1 MFFFKNCQKKSKKSS
16 CPPRLSQAHGYLTRF
31 CIFAA
36 NFQPTPM
43 KFPKRLIT
51 QTPDCLTE
59 PIGQALNVIISTL
72 FALVF
77 LTAYTPFSDT
87 SWFQLGTQSRFLN
100 TIAFVGTGTFFLAC
114 SRVLMTF
121 LVKKMRH
128 FPLWL
133 YLLWLFL
140 EIVLIGTYHAC
151 LSYFQIQATDY
162 SFAYLFTK
170 SLLVTLIALG
180 VPYTITDLVM
190 LLQETRQKLMLTKS
204 DTVESDN
211 EVMPEHTEI
220 INLMDNNGNLKLSVK
235 LDNLYY
241 IKAEDNYINV
251 FYQRSGTIASYML
264 RCKMKTIEDNSLDS
278 SSLMRCHRSYMV
290 NINKVS
296 VLHNEADG
304 FVIDFEREGLES
316 IPVSKTY
323 SARILEAFNKK

>member
-1 MFFFKNCQKKSKKSS
+1 
-16 CPPRLSQAHGYLTRF
+16 
-31 CIFAA
+31 
-36 NFQPTPM
+36 M

-51 QTPDCLTE
+51 QTPECLTE
-59 PIGQALNVIISTL
+59 PTSQILNVIISAL

-77 LTAYTPFSDT
+77 LTAYVPFSET
-87 SWFQLGTQSRFLN
+87 AWFQVGRGNYFFITA
-100 TIAFVGTGTFFLAC
+100 AFVGAGTLFLAL
-114 SRVLMTF
+114 SRVLMNWG
-121 LVKKMRH
+121 VQRSRH
-128 FPLWL
+128 FPFWL

-140 EIVLIGTYHAC
+140 EIMIIAVCHTLVSYFEIRATDHSFGYLYAKSVLIA
-151 LSYFQIQATDY
+151 F
-162 SFAYLFTK
+162 
-170 SLLVTLIALG
+170 VALA
-180 VPYTITDLVM
+180 VPYAITILAILLKDTQQRLV
-190 LLQETRQKLMLTKS
+190 LTKS
-204 DTVESDN
+204 DTVESDD

-251 FYQRSGTIASYML
+251 YYQRSGDIASYML
-264 RCKMKTIEDNSLDS
+264 RCKMKTIEDNCVDS
-278 SSLMRCHRSYMV
+278 SSLMRCHRSYIV

-323 SARILEAFNKK
+323 SKRVLEAFNKK

>member
-1 MFFFKNCQKKSKKSS
+1 
-16 CPPRLSQAHGYLTRF
+16 
-31 CIFAA
+31 
-36 NFQPTPM
+36 M

-59 PIGQALNVIISTL
+59 PTSQILNVIISAL

-77 LTAYTPFSDT
+77 LTAYVPFSET
-87 SWFQLGTQSRFLN
+87 AWFQVGRGNYFIITA
-100 TIAFVGTGTFFLAC
+100 AFVGAGTLFLAL
-114 SRVLMTF
+114 SRVLMNW
-121 LVKKMRH
+121 VVQRSRH
-128 FPLWL
+128 FPFWL

-140 EIVLIGTYHAC
+140 EIMIIAVCHTLVSYFEIRATDHSFGYLYAKSVLIA
-151 LSYFQIQATDY
+151 F
-162 SFAYLFTK
+162 
-170 SLLVTLIALG
+170 VALA
-180 VPYTITDLVM
+180 VPYAITILAILLKDTQQRLV
-190 LLQETRQKLMLTKS
+190 LTKS
-204 DTVESDN
+204 DTVESDD

-251 FYQRSGTIASYML
+251 YYQRSGNIASYML
-264 RCKMKTIEDNSLDS
+264 RCKMQTIADNCVDS
-278 SSLMRCHRSYMV
+278 SSLMRCHRSYIV

-323 SARILEAFNKK
+323 SKRVLEAFNKK

>member
-1 MFFFKNCQKKSKKSS
+1 
-16 CPPRLSQAHGYLTRF
+16 
-31 CIFAA
+31 
-36 NFQPTPM
+36 M
-43 KFPKRLIT
+43 KYPKRLIT
-51 QTPDCLTE
+51 QTPECLTE
-59 PIGQALNVIISTL
+59 PVSQSINVIISTL

-77 LTAYTPFSDT
+77 LTAYVPFSAT
-87 SWFQLGTQSRFLN
+87 AWFQVGKGSYFFTTL
-100 TIAFVGTGTFFLAC
+100 AFVGTGTLFLAL
-114 SRVLMTF
+114 SRTLMTW

-128 FPLWL
+128 FPFWF
-133 YLLWLFL
+133 YILWLFL
-140 EIVLIGTYHAC
+140 EIVLISVFYTL
-151 LSYFQIQATDY
+151 LSHFQIQPTGGKSY
-162 SFAYLFTK
+162 GFAYILAK
-170 SLLVTLIALG
+170 SFLITLIALG
-180 VPYTITDLVM
+180 VPYTVTDLVI
-190 LLQETRQKLMLTKS
+190 LLKDTQQRLMLTKS

-235 LDNLYY
+235 LDNLFY

-264 RCKMKTIEDNSLDS
+264 RCKMQTIADNCVDS
-278 SSLMRCHRSYMV
+278 SSLMRCHRSYIV

-323 SARILEAFNKK
+323 SSKVLEAFNKK